1 MTNFMSTVDKL
12 GRIFLIFCLTYIYLY
27 IKEGVKKIMPVCLC
41 GQACFYFNKL

>member
-27 IKEGVKKIMPVCLC
+27 IKEGVKKNCACLFMWPSLFLF
-41 GQACFYFNKL
+41 Q